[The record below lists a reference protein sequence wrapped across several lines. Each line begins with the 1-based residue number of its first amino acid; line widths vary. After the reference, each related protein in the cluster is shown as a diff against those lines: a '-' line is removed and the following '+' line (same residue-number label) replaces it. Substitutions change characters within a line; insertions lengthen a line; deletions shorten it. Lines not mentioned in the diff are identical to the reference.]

1 LGRPQHLTSPLGR
14 RLRARGVTLFEVLL
28 VIGLIA
34 LMTGAVIFGSGF
46 LTGAR
51 ERAAVTLVVSSIRL
65 GMTRANTSGQPVRL
79 VFDLTANRLTLEET
93 NSAVMLRVKDKEK
106 STGAGADPTTP
117 EERAAR
123 EDTKRI
129 MEGPQKPRPVFTAVK
144 QFALGGEGQEGRDL
158 GKGVKF
164 RKVQTEHD
172 GEARTQGRAYLYFW
186 PRGGTERAI
195 VQIQRE
201 GAKSDEGVT
210 VVVSALTGRAKVE
223 PKLVD
228 LPESKEDEGYSER
241 EEETP

>member
-1 LGRPQHLTSPLGR
+1 
-14 RLRARGVTLFEVLL
+14 VTLFEVLL

-34 LMTGAVIFGSGF
+34 LMSSAVIFGSGF
-46 LTGAR
+46 LRGAR
-51 ERAAVTLVVSSIRL
+51 QRAAVTLIVSSIRL
-65 GMTRANTSGQPVRL
+65 AMTRANTSGQPVRL
-79 VFDLTANRLTLEET
+79 VFDLTAGRITLEET
-93 NSAVMLRVKDKEK
+93 SSRVMLRIKDKEK

-123 EDTKRI
+123 EETKRI
-129 MEGPQKPRPVFTAVK
+129 MEGPVKPRPAFTPVK
-144 QFALGGEGQEGRDL
+144 QFVTEGDGQNGREL

-172 GEARTQGRAYLYFW
+172 GEARTEGRAYLYFW

-195 VQIQRE
+195 VQVQPE
-201 GAKSDEGVT
+201 GAKSDQGVT
-210 VVVSALTGRAKVE
+210 IVVSALTGRVKVE

-228 LPESKEDEGYSER
+228 LPESQRDEPYSER